1 MRTFKKLDLQ
11 IKAILIAAITLT
23 TLIVVMILTQG
34 FNAL

>member
-1 MRTFKKLDLQ
+1 MKAFKKLDTQ
-11 IKAILIAAITLT
+11 IKAILIASITLT